1 MSDDKRETPIDT
13 TESETPGMRE
23 SSMHGNRET
32 PEAPLTNGGGGRS
45 EKATGPTSDM
55 YATGESDGP
64 IVPRKRALACQPR
77 SPWREG
83 VHPRGTPTS
92 KPRTEHRV
100 GNASRSGWK
109 AYALHKDM
117 YGLLIAARDAED
129 FKPPSKQRF
138 AGIGYLNPVPGAR
151 FRVVE
156 GGIKRW
162 RRSTPSTT
170 TG

>member
-64 IVPRKRALACQPR
+64 IVPRKRANNAGVPAAEPVEER
-77 SPWREG
+77 GSPKRNADQEASHRTQGRERESIGLEG
-83 VHPRGTPTS
+83 VRQAAPKRFGVSTRG
-92 KPRTEHRV
+92 R
-100 GNASRSGWK
+100 SRMK
-109 AYALHKDM
+109 
-117 YGLLIAARDAED
+117 
-129 FKPPSKQRF
+129 
-138 AGIGYLNPVPGAR
+138 
-151 FRVVE
+151 
-156 GGIKRW
+156 
-162 RRSTPSTT
+162 
-170 TG
+170 